1 MRAFL
6 LGLLIGSLIVSAIA
20 AMAIMAQWN
29 NRRKKIRKSCLRDN
43 LSMTTYVLGAG
54 ASHPVYPLASKLLQD
69 ISAHITGCGNCFNRF
84 DYADWPKVMAWL
96 RENRNPLLRQAY
108 ENGNIEQIFT
118 VLDLAE
124 SLLDDSLID
133 ILRASKKGAD
143 AVAAAE
149 ASHKKLAAETSEYQ
163 HKRRILMWALEAFFQ
178 DRHYKDYAEFNS
190 KQWET
195 LRAFGQ
201 LLQPGDTV
209 VTFNYDTSVERVLLE
224 LGKWSP
230 SDGYGERLVFQKSR
244 YDKATVAFTDSQVKV
259 LHLHGAVG
267 WYRKPSVRQD
277 FPMETGGAIPPE
289 ARTPAPIE
297 TKISIDPIVLRDF
310 GILSAV
316 DASMPERPPDEYQIL
331 LHPSFLKDYAGEEN
345 GNPVFIRMWRMAAEA
360 LRSANRVV
368 IIGYSLPPAD
378 SAAWTLLLASCD
390 AARTTVVNPDP
401 SVMSR
406 YRRLFIQRLPKMSV
420 WPPPQY
426 FADWVAAQSQMAG
439 RP

>member
-1 MRAFL
+1 MREIIY
-6 LGLLIGSLIVSAIA
+6 G
-20 AMAIMAQWN
+20 
-29 NRRKKIRKSCLRDN
+29 
-43 LSMTTYVLGAG
+43 MTTYVLGAG
-54 ASHPVYPLASKLLQD
+54 TSYPVYPLASKLLQH
-69 ISAHITGCGNCFNRF
+69 ISDHITGCGKCFNRF

-96 RENRNPLLRQAY
+96 AENPNPLLRQAFR
-108 ENGNIEQIFT
+108 NGNIEQIFT

-149 ASHKKLAAETSEYQ
+149 ASHRKLAAETSEYQ
-163 HKRRILMWALEAFFQ
+163 HKRRTLMWALEAFFQ
-178 DRHYKDYAEFNS
+178 DRHNRDHGEFNS
-190 KQWET
+190 EQWET

-201 LLQPGDTV
+201 LLQPGDTI
-209 VTFNYDTSVERVLLE
+209 VTFNYDTTVERVLLE

-230 SDGYGERLVFQKSR
+230 ADGYGERLVFQKSR
-244 YDKATVAFTDSQVKV
+244 YDKTTVTFADSQVKM

-277 FPMETGGAIPPE
+277 FQMRTGGAIPPE

-310 GILSAV
+310 GIYTAV

-378 SAAWTLLLASCD
+378 SAAWTLLLANCD

-401 SVMSR
+401 SVMNR
-406 YRRLFIQRLPKMSV
+406 YRRLLMQRLPKMSV
-420 WPPPQY
+420 WTPPQY
-426 FADWVAAQSQMAG
+426 FAEWVVAQRQTAG
-439 RP
+439 GQ